1 MNNKFEGMTVNERLY
16 SENLDDKYYE
26 AIKEKNIVK
35 LVFILMRIDLKEE
48 SIIEILKSHNLY
60 SSQFVVWFI
69 SAAIGKSPLRGLI
82 SQQRLRYGTLR
93 IDMTFYIPM
102 K

>member
-60 SSQFVVWFI
+60 SSQFVV
-69 SAAIGKSPLRGLI
+69 
-82 SQQRLRYGTLR
+82 
-93 IDMTFYIPM
+93 
-102 K
+102 